1 MTCKHEKGIL
11 VKSLLD
17 EPLCCDF
24 ELIQR
29 EYGIVNK
36 SDLLR
41 LLIKKEAKRI
51 RNNNEKERQLQ
62 IVDI

>member
-17 EPLCCDF
+17 KPLCCDF
-24 ELIQR
+24 ELIQN

-51 RNNNEKERQLQ
+51 RNGCKE
-62 IVDI
+62 D